1 MTQYEVIGIV
11 IVGLSSIFGLFA
23 IFVKLLISPINN
35 LTNSVSNL
43 DLTLREL
50 SGKHDKLEERVDI
63 HEERL
68 DKIDIKIAT
77 KDKL

>member
-1 MTQYEVIGIV
+1 MTQYEVIGMV
-11 IVGLSSIFGLFA
+11 IVGLSSILGLFVL
-23 IFVKLLISPINN
+23 FVKLLITPINS

-43 DLTLREL
+43 DLTLRQL
-50 SGKHDKLEERVDI
+50 NGKHDKLEERVNT

-77 KDKL
+77 QR